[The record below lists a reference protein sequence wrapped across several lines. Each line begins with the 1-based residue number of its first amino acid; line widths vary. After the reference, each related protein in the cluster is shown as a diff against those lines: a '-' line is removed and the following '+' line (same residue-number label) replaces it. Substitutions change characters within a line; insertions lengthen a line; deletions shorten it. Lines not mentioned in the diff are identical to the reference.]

1 MSSGK
6 GDKPTLKPIIHS
18 VIRSRMIGADTED
31 ADLTWELGFH
41 IEGAVFDAIW
51 DNLPRGYSRDLVEE
65 VLGLVDWERVAEKA
79 TWDMA
84 DDEEVAV

>member
-6 GDKPTLKPIIHS
+6 GDKPTLKPMIHA
-18 VIRSRMIGADTED
+18 VIRERMRGADPSD
-31 ADLTWELGFH
+31 PDLTWDLAWMA
-41 IEGAVFDAIW
+41 EGACFDAIW

-65 VLGLVDWERVAEKA
+65 VLGLVDWERVVERA

-84 DDEEVAV
+84 DDEEVAA

>member
-1 MSSGK
+1 MKQASK
-6 GDKPTLKPIIHS
+6 ALDPRTL
-18 VIRSRMIGADTED
+18 
-31 ADLTWELGFH
+31 
-41 IEGAVFDAIW
+41 EGAVFDAIW